1 MEIIDNVLL
10 LQQKLSAGVTQKVGF
25 VPTMGAL
32 HEGHLTLVRR
42 ARAECDVVVVSIFVN
57 PTQFNDPKDLE
68 CYPRQ
73 VSQDCALL
81 QGVGVDYVFVPSV
94 DQIYPEK
101 DCRVFDLGGVD
112 LGMEGASRP
121 GHFNGVAQ
129 VVSRLFDIV
138 KPTVGYFGEKDFQ
151 QVAVIRA
158 MVKLLSLAVE
168 IEVVPTVREADGL
181 ALSSRNVLLSQE
193 CRAAAPKIYRALRVA
208 QSCVKELS
216 PEETTEA
223 VTKAIEE
230 SGVLKVIYFEA
241 VDAMTMQRVESW
253 NESESIQGCVAVQAG
268 TVRLIDN
275 IKLK

>member
-1 MEIIDNVLL
+1 MEIIDNVSR
-10 LQQKLSAGVTQKVGF
+10 LQQKLGACVAQKVGF

-32 HEGHLTLVRR
+32 HEGHLTLVRC

-73 VSQDCALL
+73 LSQDCALL
-81 QGVGVDYVFVPSV
+81 EGVGVDYLFVPSV
-94 DQIYPEK
+94 EQIYPEV
-101 DCRVFDLGGVD
+101 DDRLFDLGGVD
-112 LGMEGASRP
+112 MGMEGASRP

-158 MVKLLSLAVE
+158 MVKLLSLEVE

-181 ALSSRNVLLSQE
+181 ALSSRNVLLSQQ
-193 CRAAAPKIYRALRVA
+193 CRAAAPTIYQALKKA

-223 VTKAIEE
+223 VKSAVEA
-230 SGVLKVIYFEA
+230 SGVLQVIYFEA
-241 VDAMTMQRVESW
+241 VDAVTMQRVESW
-253 NESESIQGCVAVQAG
+253 DDSESIQGCIAVQAG